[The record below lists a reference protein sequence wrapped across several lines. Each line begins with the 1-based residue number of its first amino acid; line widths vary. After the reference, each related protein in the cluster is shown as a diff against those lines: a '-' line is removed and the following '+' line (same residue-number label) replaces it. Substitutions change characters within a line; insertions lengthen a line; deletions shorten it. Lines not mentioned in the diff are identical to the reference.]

1 MSEAALQVRQSVRRA
16 LLVACACCVLGGSP
30 ANAQIASASLSG
42 LITDDTGGALPGVTV
57 TVRNIRSEAV

>member
-16 LLVACACCVLGGSP
+16 LLVACACLLGGSP